1 MNNNQEKINYD
12 KMMQEEIATFNGEK
26 KSVLLHTCCGPCS
39 TACIERLKDNFD
51 LTVYF
56 YNPNIEPYDEYLKRK
71 EVQLKLL
78 KELNVPYIDADYD
91 NEVFREQTKGLEC
104 EPEGGARCPVCFKI
118 RMGKTAEVAK
128 ENGFD
133 YFCTSLTV
141 SPHKNSAIINV
152 IGDSIGKKY
161 GIKFLHSDFKKREG
175 YKRSI
180 ELSKE
185 YDLYRQDYC
194 GCLYAKDSEDDEKE

>member
-1 MNNNQEKINYD
+1 MKNEQTEKINYD
-12 KMMQEEIATFNGEK
+12 RVMQDEIKTFKGEK

-39 TACIERLKDNFD
+39 TACIERLKDNFNV
-51 LTVYF
+51 TVYF
-56 YNPNIEPYDEYLKRK
+56 YNPNIEPKEEYLHRK

-78 KELNVPYIDADYD
+78 KELNIPYIDADYD
-91 NEVFREQTKGLEC
+91 NEVFREKTKGLEC

-118 RMGKTAEVAK
+118 RMGKTAQVAHD
-128 ENGFD
+128 NGFD

-141 SPHKNSAIINV
+141 SPHKNSAIINL
-152 IGDSIGKKY
+152 IGDSIGEKE

-194 GCLYAKDSEDDEKE
+194 GCLYAKDSGKDE